1 MGTLAA
7 ASSNRNRRKHQR
19 HRIEEQ
25 QQQQR
30 AHHPQLDTG
39 IATEMPHASHPT
51 GEQVAGQFHWL
62 PWTVRFRTENA
73 LRLCVTTP
81 TFPSNDGTEPLR
93 FFVTTVQLFGKSLL
107 VPEPEKSVRYSW
119 GTMVTPVLSRY
130 ILTLSEFRTSL
141 KFIFENIA
149 ADMPLARPP
158 VLRRPLS
165 HFSHHIHSLCDA
177 GRVFHT
183 PTSPMCRFT

>member
-93 FFVTTVQLFGKSLL
+93 FFVTTVIQWSLQFRTGKLCTISRKNLVGAQRVGQNEPQFVDFGKKLAWD
-107 VPEPEKSVRYSW
+107 R
-119 GTMVTPVLSRY
+119 T
-130 ILTLSEFRTSL
+130 EFTRKARTE
-141 KFIFENIA
+141 FHA
-149 ADMPLARPP
+149 PL
-158 VLRRPLS
+158 
-165 HFSHHIHSLCDA
+165 
-177 GRVFHT
+177 
-183 PTSPMCRFT
+183 

>member
-1 MGTLAA
+1 MLDVAPDARSNSKTRNNNSAH
-7 ASSNRNRRKHQR
+7 SSRPVYPNV
-19 HRIEEQ
+19 
-25 QQQQR
+25 
-30 AHHPQLDTG
+30 ALP
-39 IATEMPHASHPT
+39 MP
-51 GEQVAGQFHWL
+51 
-62 PWTVRFRTENA
+62 
-73 LRLCVTTP
+73 
-81 TFPSNDGTEPLR
+81 
-93 FFVTTVQLFGKSLL
+93 TVQLFGKSLL

-183 PTSPMCRFT
+183 PTSPRCRFTSFDPSAHRRGAGSRRSIVCHRCLTCCCAAASVVLSISLSQFPSASAEPGDYSIR